1 MNFFKH
7 IFSHYGTDILAMTLA
22 YVGIISI
29 VLMFFP
35 FRKIVAFLKSV
46 LTIITSVFKR

>member
-1 MNFFKH
+1 MEFFKY
-7 IFSHYGTDILAMTLA
+7 IFTNYGTDVLKMALA

-35 FRKIVAFLKSV
+35 FKKIVAFVKSII
-46 LTIITSVFKR
+46 TIITSVFKR

>member
-1 MNFFKH
+1 MEFFKH
-7 IFSHYGTDILAMTLA
+7 IFTYYGTDILAMTLA

-35 FRKIVAFLKSV
+35 FKKIVAFIKTI
-46 LTIITSVFKR
+46 LTIITSIFKR

>member
-1 MNFFKH
+1 MEFFKY
-7 IFSHYGTDILAMTLA
+7 IFANYGTDVLKMTLA

-35 FRKIVAFLKSV
+35 FNKIVAFVKSII
-46 LTIITSVFKR
+46 TIITSVFKR

>member
-7 IFSHYGTDILAMTLA
+7 IFSNYGTDILTMTLA